1 MNKEKLNFSVPAKIE
16 FLDATEISDD
26 FKDEH
31 ITKCKLKIFYIGET
45 ADRRVFTEK
54 FSQQLLKS
62 LPYTPVVGYY
72 NEESDDFE
80 AHNGKQYMFGHVPID
95 AKIEFEQYGD
105 HTYAVTDIVLFTG
118 REDIGRIAEK
128 IIGKQH
134 SLELKPGSVKYMLEP
149 TQQGKNPRVV
159 FTAGEFYGLSIV
171 GDKETPAFEGS
182 EFFVAGEESS
192 FSDLQVQYNDFVG
205 SLNKYYSQIKTCEA
219 VGLSEQFMFDT
230 YGDRYYR
237 VYDALKDMYMDAEFK
252 VVQLSDDTVVYA
264 EYYNDQ
270 NGKHKIYNKIAYD
283 YREDHTVVLV
293 GGPEPV
299 FKRFLTRDEIDM
311 LYSDEVY
318 SMLSYKTL
326 AELDLKPTESM
337 ANNARRGLE
346 LRKEFGRGGTAVGV
360 SRARDLANRK
370 NLSPDTVARMFSF
383 FSRHEVDKKGK
394 GFNPGQEG
402 YPSAGR
408 IAWLLWGGDSGFS

>member
-1 MNKEKLNFSVPAKIE
+1 MNKNKLNFSVPAKID
-16 FLDATEISDD
+16 FLDAAEISND
-26 FKDEH
+26 FQDEH

-45 ADRRVFTEK
+45 ADRRVFTEQ
-54 FSQQLLKS
+54 FSQKLLKS

-80 AHNGKQYMFGHVPID
+80 AHNAKQYMFGHVPID
-95 AKIEFEQYGD
+95 AKIEFEQHGD

-118 REDIGRIAEK
+118 REDIGKIAEK

-134 SLELKPGSVKYMLEP
+134 SLELKPGSVKYMLEN
-149 TQQGKNPRVV
+149 TQQGKNPRVI
-159 FTAGEFYGLSIV
+159 FTEGEFYGLSIV

-182 EFFVAGEESS
+182 EFFVAGEGSS
-192 FSDLQVQYNDFVG
+192 FSDLQVQYNDFIG

-230 YGDRYYR
+230 YGDRYYH
-237 VYDALKDMYMDAEFK
+237 VYDALKDMYMDVEFK
-252 VVQLSDDTVVYA
+252 VVQLSDDTIVYA

-311 LYSDEVY
+311 LYADEVY
-318 SMLSYKTL
+318 SMLDYKTL

-346 LRKEFGRGGTAVGV
+346 LRKEYGRGGTSVGV
-360 SRARDLANRK
+360 ARARDLSNRK
-370 NLSPDTVARMFSF
+370 DLSPETVMRMFSY

-394 GFNPGQEG
+394 GWNPGTEG

-408 IAWLLWGGDSGFS
+408 IA